1 MSEDD
6 DTDDVVVPARQSV
19 MDSEKN
25 ETSYLYFY
33 DIS

>member
-6 DTDDVVVPARQSV
+6 DTDDVVPARPRL